1 MLRKELL
8 NELKQLV
15 ELEFNVVDEAFAMA
29 NEIDLES
36 FSTMTPRAA
45 AVVLT
50 QRGCCV
56 ASRTRANTHEQIH
69 QRSITNQTDRTSQ

>member
-29 NEIDLES
+29 NEIDLAS
-36 FSTMTPRAA
+36 LSTMTPRAA

-50 QRGCCV
+50 QRGLIKKLGEKNLTSLMRGLSTRPV
-56 ASRTRANTHEQIH
+56 AKYH
-69 QRSITNQTDRTSQ
+69 

>member
-36 FSTMTPRAA
+36 FSTMTPARQPLFSHSEA
-45 AVVLT
+45 
-50 QRGCCV
+50 
-56 ASRTRANTHEQIH
+56 
-69 QRSITNQTDRTSQ
+69 

>member
-50 QRGCCV
+50 QRGLIKKLGEKNLT
-56 ASRTRANTHEQIH
+56 SLMRGLSTRLFAKHH
-69 QRSITNQTDRTSQ
+69 

>member
-50 QRGCCV
+50 QRGLIKKLGEKNLTSLMRGLSTRQV
-56 ASRTRANTHEQIH
+56 AKYH
-69 QRSITNQTDRTSQ
+69 

>member
-36 FSTMTPRAA
+36 FSTMTPP
-45 AVVLT
+45 
-50 QRGCCV
+50 RG
-56 ASRTRANTHEQIH
+56 SRCSHTARLDKKAG
-69 QRSITNQTDRTSQ
+69 

>member
-29 NEIDLES
+29 NEIDLSS

-50 QRGCCV
+50 QRGLIKKLGEKNLTSLMRGLSTRPV
-56 ASRTRANTHEQIH
+56 AKYH
-69 QRSITNQTDRTSQ
+69 

>member
-29 NEIDLES
+29 NEIDLAN

-50 QRGCCV
+50 QRGLIKKLGEKNLTSLMRGLSTRPV
-56 ASRTRANTHEQIH
+56 AKYH
-69 QRSITNQTDRTSQ
+69 